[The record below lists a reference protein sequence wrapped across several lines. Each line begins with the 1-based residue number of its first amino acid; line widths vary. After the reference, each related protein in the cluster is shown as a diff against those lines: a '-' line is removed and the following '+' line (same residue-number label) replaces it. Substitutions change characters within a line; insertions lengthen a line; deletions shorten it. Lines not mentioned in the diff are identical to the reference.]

1 MSSVLLSSSS
11 SSSSSSSVAANRKKG
26 HSGIWIEKYR
36 PQGLEDVIS
45 HDAIIGTI
53 SRLIESGRLP
63 HLLFYGPA
71 GVGKTSTI
79 MACAQKMYGP
89 SYRSM
94 ILELNASDDRGI
106 GVVRDEIKT
115 FASTRKIFSS
125 GVKLVILDEADSLTK
140 DAQAALRRVI
150 EKYTRSTRF
159 CFICNYVNKIIPAL
173 QSRCTRFR
181 FSPLKEEQ
189 ILPRLQ
195 QIIEAEAVPATPAG
209 IHAVV
214 RLAGGD
220 MRKCLN
226 ILQSAYM
233 SFSTVDENSVYRAT
247 GHPSPQNVDQ
257 IVHWLLNEEFASA
270 FAKIH
275 SLMGDQGYAL
285 QDVLTEVYRIASQVK
300 FPPRTLAQLF
310 IRLAKI
316 EDDLSRGSS
325 EKLQL
330 ASLVGLFQIAKES
343 VMVQDDIS
351 SPRQ

>member
-1 MSSVLLSSSS
+1 MSLSSSS
-11 SSSSSSSVAANRKKG
+11 SNHQATSRRAG

-45 HDAIIGTI
+45 HDAIITTI
-53 SRLIESGRLP
+53 TRLIEAGRLP

-106 GVVRDEIKT
+106 GIVREEIKT

-140 DAQAALRRVI
+140 DAQAALRRIV
-150 EKYTRSTRF
+150 EKYTRTTRF
-159 CFICNYVNKIIPAL
+159 CLICNYVNKIIPAL

-181 FSPLKEEQ
+181 FSPLRDEQ
-189 ILPRLQ
+189 ILPRLR
-195 QIIEAEAVPATPAG
+195 QIVAAEGVSATPEGVA
-209 IHAVV
+209 AVV
-214 RLAGGD
+214 RLSGGD

-226 ILQSAYM
+226 ILQSAHM
-233 SFSTVDENSVYRAT
+233 SFGGVDEGGVYRCT
-247 GHPSPQNVDQ
+247 GNPPPQDIDK
-257 IVHWLLNEEFASA
+257 IVHWLLNEEYVAA
-270 FAKIH
+270 FQKTQA
-275 SLMGDQGYAL
+275 LMAENGYAL
-285 QDVLTEVYRIASQVK
+285 QDVLTEVYKVSSQIR
-300 FPPRTLAQLF
+300 FPPKTLSHLF
-310 IRLAKI
+310 VRLAKI

-330 ASLVGLFQIAKES
+330 ASFVGLFQLAKET
-343 VMVQDDIS
+343 VMVQDNLTN
-351 SPRQ
+351 